1 MSYTSAFA
9 FCTGPTL
16 RDMYADAPTIYPK
29 IALMSENMQKSAV
42 FYLAKP
48 NTEHS
53 MYFPSIE

>member
-29 IALMSENMQKSAV
+29 IATDVREHAEECSLLFGK
-42 FYLAKP
+42 AKYG
-48 NTEHS
+48 T
-53 MYFPSIE
+53 